1 MKSKILHRL
10 ITLVAT
16 GLLVACS
23 GGGGG
28 GGGVAGIDR
37 LGVSTGVITGFG
49 SIILNEGA
57 IGTNGA
63 DFIIDDSPGSEDDL
77 DVGDVVIVTFDPTS
91 PNPNAT
97 TVFSNE
103 IVEGPIDSIDNGQSQ
118 LVVAGQTVRVD
129 GDTSFDDSISPASL
143 DGLAPGQFVEIS
155 GLFDANG
162 IISATRIEPG
172 TGQTEVHG
180 TIENL
185 NAGAQTFQ
193 INALLVDYGAV
204 PAIIDDFA
212 GGVPVQGA
220 FAEVKGTNFGGA
232 GELLATKVEADAIG
246 IAADD
251 RINFDDF
258 DEVEIEVEGFITRF
272 ASATDF
278 DVDGIP
284 VTTNGQT
291 VFEFEDDSPATPADI
306 GLNTKVEVEGDVSA
320 LGVLVADKVDIRR
333 GSSVRITALVDSANG
348 GTGIVT
354 LLGIDVRVD
363 AGTRIEDKWLDVEPF
378 TVGQINAGDYVEV
391 RGTEDVN
398 GSGDVLAAR
407 LERDD
412 PPNVAGEDTELQ
424 GFVTSV
430 TDPSFI
436 ILGVTIQ
443 TNGGTVF
450 RDETETVIPPATFFA
465 QANGRLVDVS
475 GFQSSQTVIVAD
487 EVELD
492 N

>member
-172 TGQTEVHG
+172 TDQTEVHG